1 MKAKLS
7 VSLEH
12 ETILKIFEKM
22 RQGNFR
28 NKSHLVEHAVLNYLK
43 DEGELKNG

>member
-1 MKAKLS
+1 MKSKMS

-22 RQGNFR
+22 REGSFR
-28 NKSHLVEHAVLNYLK
+28 NKSHLVEHAVLNYIK
-43 DEGELKNG
+43 EHEGVKNG